1 MRKTLAFTLSLAGA
15 CAAMTIMVVDA
26 AAQARRDRGP
36 VVVSQAPP
44 LTIRQRS
51 FLDPGPVVPVDSM
64 RNYVLI
70 GTRFNQPAWYHMRGR
85 LGGESLPGRFEPGFN
100 Y

>member
-15 CAAMTIMVVDA
+15 CAATAILIVDA
-26 AAQARRDRGP
+26 AAQSRRDRGP
-36 VVVSQAPP
+36 AVVSQAPP

-64 RNYVLI
+64 RNYVTM

-85 LGGESLPGRFEPGFN
+85 LGGETLPGPFDPGFN